1 MIGRRAIL
9 AAVLAA
15 GCLAGAPARALEF
28 TVGTTLPLDSPS
40 AGDFNGVDVDISGDT
55 AIVGGHYANGDR
67 GWAEVFVRNGGQWQY
82 QATLTTD
89 DPSLGISEEFG
100 SSVAI
105 DGDTAVVGA
114 HGNNTVYVFNRAGA
128 GVWNEETAA
137 RLQVSGAI
145 GFGND
150 VQVSG
155 DRIIVGAWQ
164 SDLAYV
170 FSKSGGVWDAGT
182 PLFSSE
188 EKKEFGR
195 GVGISGDNA
204 VVGDPTAN
212 TAYLYH
218 FDGAN
223 WVEESAV
230 TRGFGPD
237 AFGFHASIDGD
248 YAVVG
253 SGVMDVGGSTD
264 AGSASIYHRELVGS
278 GPCLGRA
285 GHAGGQRRRGVRR
298 VRFLGFHLGRSRA
311 DRRPG
316 RRPLRRKSRLH
327 VPLQARRLHV
337 DRTGQVPARSACLGR
352 RVRPLGGD
360 RRRHGGHRR
369 LETRHRH
376 RRRPRTSST
385 RAAIVAP
392 IPGDANL
399 DGEVDDL
406 DASILGAHWQWQSG
420 GRWAYGDFNADG
432 KVTDADAAILA
443 AHWGEHAEGA
453 PSVPEPA
460 AGVLIVGLLALL
472 ALRRR

>member
-9 AAVLAA
+9 AAALAA

-28 TVGTTLPLDSPS
+28 AVGTTLPLDSPS
-40 AGDFNGVDVDISGDT
+40 AGDFNGVDVGISGDT
-55 AIVGGHYANGDR
+55 AIVGGHHANGDR

-89 DPSLGISEEFG
+89 DSSLGISAEFG

-114 HGNNTVYVFNRAGA
+114 HGNNTVYVFNRAGE

-170 FSKSGGVWDAGT
+170 FSKSSGVWDAGA

-204 VVGDPTAN
+204 VVGDPSAN

-218 FDGAN
+218 FDGTN

-237 AFGFHASIDGD
+237 AFGFHVSIDGD

-278 GPCLGRA
+278 AHAWVEQATLVASDAAAFDEFGSSVSISGDLALIGAQDEGPFGGKA
-285 GHAGGQRRRGVRR
+285 GSTYLFKRDGSTWTELAKFRPEAR
-298 VRFLGFHLGRSRA
+298 VSGDEFGHSAAIDDGMAVIGAWNRNA
-311 DRRPG
+311 
-316 RRPLRRKSRLH
+316 
-327 VPLQARRLHV
+327 Q
-337 DRTGQVPARSACLGR
+337 TGAAYVLDG
-352 RVRPLGGD
+352 
-360 RRRHGGHRR
+360 
-369 LETRHRH
+369 
-376 RRRPRTSST
+376 
-385 RAAIVAP
+385 AAIVAP

-443 AHWGEHAEGA
+443 AHWGEHAECA
-453 PSVPEPA
+453 PSVPEPT